1 VFKKLIGYLLTGVLS
16 ALAAIAS
23 TVAILGY
30 KAPASFPIVKGINIP
45 GCYDV
50 DEGDAELPGQ
60 DRFLHDL
67 EKYNRQ
73 VVFIDQ
79 FSIMVGACTEYDPKT
94 KKDRDK
100 FKEHYSNKYFSYERN
115 TLRYDSN
122 ANIIGGAVTVGFK
135 KAFGGAG
142 YNVML
147 LTVIAPEKDHYFSD
161 PNCNENCYGAQG
173 LYTVSVSS
181 NEGLIVNKLE
191 PFPATSGLIDAYQC
205 TLAKLNAKTTW
216 EKFSACRF

>member
-1 VFKKLIGYLLTGVLS
+1 MFKRLIAFILTGVVS

-30 KAPASFPIVKGINIP
+30 RVPASFPIVKGIDIP
-45 GCYDV
+45 GCYETDETDV
-50 DEGDAELPGQ
+50 NLQEYDK
-60 DRFLHDL
+60 FLHEL

-79 FSIMVGACTEYDPKT
+79 VDIMVGSCIDFDPKT
-94 KKDRDK
+94 RKERNK
-100 FKEHYSNKYFSYERN
+100 FKEHYSNSYFTYEEN

-142 YNVML
+142 YTQML
-147 LTVIAPEKDHYFSD
+147 LTVVAPGKDHYFSD
-161 PNCNENCYGAQG
+161 PNCNENCYGAHG
-173 LYTVSVSS
+173 LYSVSISS
-181 NEGLIVNKLE
+181 NEGVTVNKLE
-191 PFPATSGLIDAYQC
+191 PYPATSGLLDAYQC
-205 TLAKLNAKTTW
+205 TLAKFNAKTMW
-216 EKFSACRF
+216 ERFAACRF